1 MQQLNG
7 IHFVLTPDCV
17 NLLGVTDFSGSGI
30 QALSAQLANILGADV
45 LALEWG
51 ADRWQQR
58 FELDGRLYLLY
69 MESVC
74 EAVWIEPCKESDFS
88 YLISQLKLVGAELTE
103 GNETAF

>member
-7 IHFVLTPDCV
+7 IHFVSTPDCV
-17 NLLGVTDFSGSGI
+17 NLPGVTDFSESGI
-30 QALSAQLANILGADV
+30 QALSAQLANILGADM

-58 FELDGRLYLLY
+58 FELDGRLYLLC
-69 MESVC
+69 MESLC
-74 EAVWIEPCKESDFS
+74 ESVWVEALKEGDFP
-88 YLISQLKLVGAELTE
+88 YFISQLKLVGAELTE